1 MQTTVDMPRAGGR
14 LEVRDLTVGYGRDR
28 PVIRTFSFDLP
39 EGESLA
45 IVGESGCGKST
56 LLTTLAG
63 LRAPVSGQVSWAE
76 GNITDLKTS
85 FVWQSLA
92 LFPWKRVRENL
103 ELPLLLEGR
112 NRYDAAERELL
123 VAEMLEELGLTGLEK
138 RFPSEL
144 SGGQRQRLALG
155 RALIAKPE
163 ILFMDEPFSALD
175 ALLRERLQDVLMSLR
190 RKHPVRLLFVTHD
203 IAEAVFLADRIL
215 VLGARPSRILA
226 CLENPA
232 HTLADEPGLRD
243 RAVNFD
249 MIRTVHRTLREAAS
263 DTAADG
269 ASVSR
274 GGTGLN
280 DLDPVT
286 ADDLLKKEEGAC

>member
-1 MQTTVDMPRAGGR
+1 MHPTVDMPRAGGR

-28 PVIRTFSFDLP
+28 PVIRNFSFDLP

-56 LLTTLAG
+56 LLTALAG
-63 LRAPVSGQVSWAE
+63 LRAPVSGRVSWAQ

-103 ELPLLLEGR
+103 ELPLLLEGAE
-112 NRYDAAERELL
+112 RYDTAEREHL

-232 HTLADEPGLRD
+232 HTLADEPELRD

-249 MIRTVHRTLREAAS
+249 MIRTVHRTLCEAAS
-263 DTAADG
+263 EANSDAH
-269 ASVSR
+269 
-274 GGTGLN
+274 GGNALN
-280 DLDPVT
+280 DVDPLT
-286 ADDLLKKEEGAC
+286 ADDLLKKETGAC

>member
-1 MQTTVDMPRAGGR
+1 MHPTVDMPRAGGR

-28 PVIRTFSFDLP
+28 PVIRNFSFDLP

-56 LLTTLAG
+56 LLTALAG
-63 LRAPVSGQVSWAE
+63 LRAPVSGRVSWAQ

-103 ELPLLLEGR
+103 ELPLLLEGAE
-112 NRYDAAERELL
+112 RYDTAEREHL

-232 HTLADEPGLRD
+232 HTLADEPELRD

-249 MIRTVHRTLREAAS
+249 MIRTVHRTLCEAAS
-263 DTAADG
+263 EANSDAH
-269 ASVSR
+269 
-274 GGTGLN
+274 GGNALN
-280 DLDPVT
+280 DVDPLT
-286 ADDLLKKEEGAC
+286 ADDLLKKEAGAC

>member
-1 MQTTVDMPRAGGR
+1 MHPTVDMPRAGGR

-28 PVIRTFSFDLP
+28 PVIRNFSFDLP

-56 LLTTLAG
+56 LLTALAG
-63 LRAPVSGQVSWAE
+63 LRAPVSGRVSWAQ

-103 ELPLLLEGR
+103 ELPLLLEGAE
-112 NRYDAAERELL
+112 RYDTAEREHL

-232 HTLADEPGLRD
+232 HTLADEPWLRD

-249 MIRTVHRTLREAAS
+249 MIRTVHRTLCEAAS
-263 DTAADG
+263 EANSDA
-269 ASVSR
+269 R
-274 GGTGLN
+274 GGNALN
-280 DLDPVT
+280 DVDPLT
-286 ADDLLKKEEGAC
+286 ADDLLKKEAGAC